1 MNGQVLTTPQW
12 SKARKLTIHQ
22 FMPRG
27 MRPHRNIVVGRRL
40 KLARMALGWADAQGK
55 FAQLAGISLTAYNQ
69 WESGENYPGVDNA
82 IKLCDKHI
90 GLTLDWIYRGNM
102 DGMPSR
108 LSNAIQV
115 LSEALD
121 ASRASTENAPQ
132 PEMKVVRVPVKRRR
146 KSA

>member
-1 MNGQVLTTPQW
+1 
-12 SKARKLTIHQ
+12 
-22 FMPRG
+22 